1 MFIKKQEIDSIR
13 DNKVT
18 YIKNFVDL
26 KKQYDFN
33 LLSRLV
39 EETDAETKVK
49 AKNLTDVMRG
59 VYQMKNIK
67 NHFKEF
73 VTFFDFLKKL
83 FNYEDNVSDEVD
95 LFFSFCS
102 LVGMPHAD
110 PEDVFIISLHGVTTY
125 RIFSDKD
132 MDIVLNKGDMIYIP
146 RGIKHKVLAMTPR
159 VIASFGYYGKK
170 LNGISNS

>member
-67 NHFKEF
+67 SHFKEF
-73 VTFFDFLKKL
+73 VTFFDFLK
-83 FNYEDNVSDEVD
+83 NY
-95 LFFSFCS
+95 L
-102 LVGMPHAD
+102 
-110 PEDVFIISLHGVTTY
+110 ITKTT
-125 RIFSDKD
+125 
-132 MDIVLNKGDMIYIP
+132 
-146 RGIKHKVLAMTPR
+146 
-159 VIASFGYYGKK
+159 
-170 LNGISNS
+170 